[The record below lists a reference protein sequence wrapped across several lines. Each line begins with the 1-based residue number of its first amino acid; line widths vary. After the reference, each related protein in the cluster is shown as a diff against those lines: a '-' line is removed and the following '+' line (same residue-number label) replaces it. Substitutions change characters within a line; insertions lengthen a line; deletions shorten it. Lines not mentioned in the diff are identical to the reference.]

1 MSERMSGR
9 APDSEPPRGERPY
22 EETPDGPAPEETRG
36 ETAADV
42 PGGAH
47 GEAHGGAL
55 GSRLNWLR
63 AAVLGANDGIV
74 STAGLVVGVAGA
86 TDDRGA
92 LLTAGLAGLLAG
104 SMSMAAGEY
113 VSVST
118 QRDAEKAALAMEK
131 RELREQ
137 PEAELAELA
146 GMLEERGLS
155 REVAREAAQQLTERD
170 ALRAHA
176 RVELGIDPDELT
188 NPWHAA
194 WASFVAFT
202 VGALLPLLAIV
213 LPSTAWR
220 LGVTV
225 GSVLAALALTGW
237 SSARLGA
244 ARARPAVVRNVA
256 GGALAMAVTYG
267 AGALLGAVG
276 V

>member
-1 MSERMSGR
+1 MT
-9 APDSEPPRGERPY
+9 EP
-22 EETPDGPAPEETRG
+22 THDAT
-36 ETAADV
+36 
-42 PGGAH
+42 
-47 GEAHGGAL
+47 HGGSL
-55 GSRLNWLR
+55 SERLNWLR

-86 TDDRGA
+86 TDDRSA

-118 QRDAEKAALAMEK
+118 QRDSEKAALAVEK

-137 PEAELAELA
+137 PEAELEELTE
-146 GMLEERGLS
+146 LLQDRGLS
-155 REVAREAAQQLTERD
+155 RDVAREAAEQLTARD

-176 RVELGIDPDELT
+176 RVELGIDPDQLT

-194 WASFVAFT
+194 WASFLAFT
-202 VGALLPLLAIV
+202 AGALLPLLAMV
-213 LPSTAWR
+213 LPPADWR
-220 LGVTV
+220 LAVTV
-225 GSVLAALALTGW
+225 VSVLAALVLTGW

-244 ARARPAVVRNVA
+244 AAPARAVVRNVV
-256 GGALAMAVTYG
+256 GGALAMGVTYAVG
-267 AGALLGAVG
+267 TLLGAAG

>member
-1 MSERMSGR
+1 MT
-9 APDSEPPRGERPY
+9 EPLH
-22 EETPDGPAPEETRG
+22 D
-36 ETAADV
+36 
-42 PGGAH
+42 
-47 GEAHGGAL
+47 EAHGGAL

-86 TDDRGA
+86 TDSRTA

-118 QRDAEKAALAMEK
+118 QRDSEMAALAME
-131 RELREQ
+131 RQELTEQ
-137 PEAELAELA
+137 PAAELVELTE
-146 GMLEERGLS
+146 LLRERGLS
-155 REVAREAAQQLTERD
+155 REVAREAAEQLTARD

-176 RVELGIDPDELT
+176 RVELGIDPEALT

-194 WASFVAFT
+194 WASFLAFT

-213 LPSTAWR
+213 LPPAGLR
-220 LGVTV
+220 LVVTV
-225 GSVLAALALTGW
+225 VSVLAALVVTGYT
-237 SSARLGA
+237 SARLGA
-244 ARARPAVVRNVA
+244 AAPGRAVLRNVA
-256 GGALAMAVTYG
+256 GGALAMGVTYA

>member
-1 MSERMSGR
+1 MT
-9 APDSEPPRGERPY
+9 EP
-22 EETPDGPAPEETRG
+22 THDN
-36 ETAADV
+36 
-42 PGGAH
+42 
-47 GEAHGGAL
+47 EAHGGAL

-74 STAGLVVGVAGA
+74 STAGIVVGVAGA
-86 TDDRGA
+86 TGDRNA

-118 QRDAEKAALAMEK
+118 QRDSELAALALEK
-131 RELREQ
+131 RELKEQ
-137 PEAELAELA
+137 PEAELEELTEL
-146 GMLEERGLS
+146 LERRGLS
-155 REVAREAAQQLTERD
+155 REVAREAAVQLTERD

-194 WASFVAFT
+194 LASFLAFT

-213 LPSTAWR
+213 LPPADWR
-220 LGVTV
+220 LPVTV
-225 GSVLAALALTGW
+225 VSVLAALVLTGW
-237 SSARLGA
+237 SSARSGA
-244 ARARPAVVRNVA
+244 AAVGPAVLRNVA
-256 GGALAMAVTYG
+256 GGALAMGVTYA
-267 AGALLGAVG
+267 AGSLLGAVG

>member
-1 MSERMSGR
+1 MTLQ
-9 APDSEPPRGERPY
+9 
-22 EETPDGPAPEETRG
+22 TPEHD
-36 ETAADV
+36 
-42 PGGAH
+42 
-47 GEAHGGAL
+47 EAHGGGL

-86 TDDRGA
+86 TDSRGA

-104 SMSMAAGEY
+104 SLSMAAGEY

-118 QRDAEKAALAMEK
+118 QRDSEKAALAQEK
-131 RELREQ
+131 RELATEPQ
-137 PEAELAELA
+137 AELVELTQLLR
-146 GMLEERGLS
+146 GKGLEEQLA
-155 REVAREAAQQLTERD
+155 REVAEQLTAHD

-176 RVELGIDPDELT
+176 EVELGIDPDELT

-194 WASFVAFT
+194 GASFLAFT

-213 LPSTAWR
+213 LPPAGQR
-220 LGVTV
+220 LWIT
-225 GSVLAALALTGW
+225 VLAVLVALALCGW

-244 ARARPAVVRNVA
+244 APVGRAVLRNV
-256 GGALAMAVTYG
+256 GGGVVAMAVTYA
-267 AGALLGAVG
+267 AGSLLGAVG